1 LIFVER
7 TQFVA
12 VECATAKGR
21 MVWPKGMVK
30 MEKVVAAFRKLS
42 PESQRR
48 LLAIIGGDGK

>member
-21 MVWPKGMVK
+21 MVWPKGRVK